1 MVEMIDRHI
10 PSRVVTFCN
19 RDKAW
24 FNDECRR
31 AYREK
36 QEAYKFWKRNRS
48 PLTWNDYVT
57 IRSVAQEVYGVT
69 ETEYYNR
76 GIKETLV
83 NATLPHEWLST
94 FKSA

>member
-31 AYREK
+31 AYPEK
-36 QEAYKFWKRNRS
+36 QEA
-48 PLTWNDYVT
+48 
-57 IRSVAQEVYGVT
+57 
-69 ETEYYNR
+69 
-76 GIKETLV
+76 
-83 NATLPHEWLST
+83 
-94 FKSA
+94 